1 MTFMTIVTIIDN
13 SNKDNPET
21 CDIWDTDNNSDNWE
35 PEIMT
40 IFVIWQSI
48 VTHFL
53 QFLRCLLQYCIFFF
67 IGMNFS
73 FGWQCLSNSLYSFG
87 APKAFPGLLKRSSW
101 PTSQKFIYFSWN
113 LHLIIF
119 MCLKFRFF
127 LNSCCE
133 IGWKSKSIANI
144 FNIYEYIWS
153 MHKINDK
160 SWS

>member
-1 MTFMTIVTIIDN
+1 MKFFRQSFLRGLWGQWHTSWRRVWVVVCTHQSLQYLTIN
-13 SNKDNPET
+13 
-21 CDIWDTDNNSDNWE
+21 CDAGQHS
-35 PEIMT
+35 
-40 IFVIWQSI
+40 
-48 VTHFL
+48 

-119 MCLKFRFF
+119 MRLKFRFF